1 MGHSLTHRGP
11 ASFCLS
17 PWQHGSLPHR
27 PRVSI
32 LLYFYAVSELIVIYS
47 VLYAACVDVSPIVWR
62 QVARDQLFS
71 SYSLL
76 ALHSPLLAVGS
87 LEGSIKLLALDKQGE
102 VSVATPY

>member
-1 MGHSLTHRGP
+1 M
-11 ASFCLS
+11 
-17 PWQHGSLPHR
+17 
-27 PRVSI
+27 
-32 LLYFYAVSELIVIYS
+32 
-47 VLYAACVDVSPIVWR
+47 DVSPIVWR